1 MQGALLDVE
10 STEINKYVYSSLK
23 LTVSQRQ
30 VNKLTHVCGLGSCN
44 LRGDSGSEEQR
55 AAHFQR
61 KQPSQDLVYHVDYY
75 HSLPKKVFL
84 EASRIVHLCLLL

>member
-10 STEINKYVYSSLK
+10 STEINKYVYRSLK

-44 LRGDSGSEEQR
+44 LRGD
-55 AAHFQR
+55 
-61 KQPSQDLVYHVDYY
+61 
-75 HSLPKKVFL
+75 
-84 EASRIVHLCLLL
+84 